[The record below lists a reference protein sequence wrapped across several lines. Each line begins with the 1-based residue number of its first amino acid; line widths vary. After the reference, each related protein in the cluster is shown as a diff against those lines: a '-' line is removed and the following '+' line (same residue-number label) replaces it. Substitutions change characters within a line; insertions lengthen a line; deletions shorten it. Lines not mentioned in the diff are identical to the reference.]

1 MARQGGG
8 DVPLPV
14 RQSMATMEFDGL
26 SEAPG
31 RVQRIVYMGG
41 AVLSLGLILGFCVW
55 GYKLAVRDMAGV
67 PVVRAMEGPMRVAP
81 DDPGGS
87 VSEHQGLSVNAVA
100 ADGVAGNPADRLVLA
115 PRPVDLTLEDTA
127 GSFATPAAPVSGRAG
142 TAPGLMI
149 AALDPE
155 APPLVD
161 PIAAAVAEATQE
173 DLLQLDPTADVVQL
187 AGSLDAAQAPA
198 TQLLPGVMLAGVIR
212 PMPRPAYLGG
222 APDPVTGAVEA
233 SAPATAP
240 ATEVDPATLTPGT
253 RLAQL
258 GAFDTTDAARAEWD
272 KLYARFGDLMLGKA
286 RVVEAAQSGGRTF
299 YRLRAQGFDSD
310 SDARR
315 FCAALL
321 SEQAACI
328 PVSQR

>member
-1 MARQGGG
+1 M
-8 DVPLPV
+8 
-14 RQSMATMEFDGL
+14 MNMEFDGL

-31 RVQRIVYMGG
+31 KVQRIVYMGG

-55 GYKLAVRDMAGV
+55 GYKLAVRDVAGI

-81 DDPGGS
+81 SDPGGT

-100 ADGVAGNPADRLVLA
+100 ADGVTGNPADRLVLA

-127 GSFATPAAPVSGRAG
+127 GSFAAPAAPVSGRADG
-142 TAPGLMI
+142 APGLML
-149 AALDPE
+149 AAFDPGT
-155 APPLVD
+155 APPVD
-161 PIAAAVAEATQE
+161 AIAAAVAEAVGE
-173 DLLQLDPTADVVQL
+173 DLLQLDPAVDVVSL
-187 AGSLDAAQAPA
+187 AGSLDPPQATDVPP
-198 TQLLPGVMLAGVIR
+198 LLPGVLLAGVVR
-212 PMPRPAYLGG
+212 PMPRPTHLGG
-222 APDPVTGAVEA
+222 APDPVTGVIEA
-233 SAPATAP
+233 SAPAGVPVTEIDPGALTA
-240 ATEVDPATLTPGT
+240 GT
-253 RLAQL
+253 RLVQL

-272 KLYARFGDLMLGKA
+272 KLSGRFGDLLQGKA

-299 YRLRAQGFDSD
+299 YRLRAHGFDSD

-315 FCAALL
+315 FCSALL